1 MVMGGMRSETGRLR
15 RASGG
20 GWERI
25 CGMGGTL
32 SGSFPI
38 ELKRRMCGKAM
49 LSAGF
54 GAMIA
59 AVDWIGCGET
69 SADEG

>member
-1 MVMGGMRSETGRLR
+1 MVMGGMRLATGRLR

-25 CGMGGTL
+25 CGMGGTP
-32 SGSFPI
+32 SDSFPVKI
-38 ELKRRMCGKAM
+38 KLRMSGKAM

-54 GAMIA
+54 GSMIA